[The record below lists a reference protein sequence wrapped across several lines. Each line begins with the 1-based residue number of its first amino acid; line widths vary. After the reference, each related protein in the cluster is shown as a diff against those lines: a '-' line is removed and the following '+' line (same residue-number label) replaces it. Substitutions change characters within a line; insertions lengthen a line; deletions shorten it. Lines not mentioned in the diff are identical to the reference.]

1 MSDAKHQD
9 DAKDVGAPLD
19 ATASYAQEKPEV
31 VPELSNV
38 AALGLPNAPELE
50 KKIVRALDM
59 WMLPQL
65 WILYMFNYLNR
76 TNIAQ
81 ARLNTFN
88 QDLNLKDGDYQTAVA
103 ILTVGYMLAQLP
115 SNMLITR
122 VRPNIYLSAAALVW
136 SAVSAATVGC
146 TSAGSLW
153 AVQFV
158 LGIVEAP
165 LFPGVRTRSTSL
177 SISLSSLLYS
187 SLLTFL
193 PSF

>member
-1 MSDAKHQD
+1 MSDQKPHD

-122 VRPNIYLSAAALVW
+122 VRPSIYLPAAAFIW
-136 SAVSAATVGC
+136 STISAMTALC
-146 TSAGSLW
+146 KSAGALW
-153 AVQFV
+153 GVQFI

-165 LFPGVRTRSTSL
+165 LFPGVSQSFG
-177 SISLSSLLYS
+177 SNSSS
-187 SLLTFL
+187 SY
-193 PSF
+193 